1 MISISYGIT
10 VCNELTEIAVLI
22 DTLKDK
28 LRENDE
34 IVIQYDKDSVTEAVS
49 EYLNIMKNMHK
60 DFIKVVGSAGRRR
73 A

>member
-10 VCNELTEIAVLI
+10 VCNELTEINKVLI

-34 IVIQYDKDSVTEAVS
+34 IVIQYDEDSVTDKVS
-49 EYLNIMKNMHK
+49 EYLKIMKTQQGFH
-60 DFIKVVGSAGRRR
+60 
-73 A
+73 